1 MRLRSARLAAQNLES
16 YKGLTVDPTAVHK
29 FTASTSKPP
38 VTEPSAQTAASDQ
51 VVIGDIPDQRAGL
64 QPRRNL
70 LTKLNRPSQ
79 EQSVVVLTG
88 RSGVGKTQLAA
99 TYARARLA
107 GGWRLIAWVNARD
120 SQSLLAGLAAVAEA
134 TARPADSP
142 PPGAADAGQVVRRWL
157 EADGRRCLLVFDGAE
172 DLSALRPYIPA
183 IGAARI
189 LITTTGEPSEKLGTI
204 IPVNIFGPEEA
215 ATFLNERTGLA
226 DEAGASAVA
235 AELGQ
240 LPLVL
245 DQAAATIARQHLEYA
260 TYLAELR
267 ALPAEGQLAKQ
278 ESGEVQPYPPGVAE
292 AVLLSLRAV
301 RAADPLGVCRAVME
315 VMSMVGS
322 ASVRRDLLRAAG
334 QEGALLGGGRRVAA
348 SMVDQALEGLK
359 QRSLLGFSQDGQAV
373 SLHHLIARV
382 TRDRMAQQG
391 RLASACR
398 LATSVL
404 ERSTD
409 ALAMPRDHAA
419 AREFPAQITA
429 LFNNAQEHPADVDE
443 ELTSTLLR
451 LRLQALR
458 HLVELGDSMPQAVA
472 IGEPLAVDLDRILG
486 PSHPDTLN
494 ACNSLALA
502 YRAVGRTAEAIPLLR
517 QILAARE
524 WWLGADHSSTLTAR
538 NNLAMA
544 YRATNRPA
552 EAIPLF
558 EVNVAAC
565 ERLLGAHHLR
575 TLASQRN
582 LDRARQESARA
593 VSEAHDVAEDD

>member
-1 MRLRSARLAAQNLES
+1 MQ
-16 YKGLTVDPTAVHK
+16 
-29 FTASTSKPP
+29 P
-38 VTEPSAQTAASDQ
+38 VTEPSAQTAVGDQ
-51 VVIGDIPDQRAGL
+51 VVVGDIPDQRAGL

-70 LTKLNRPSQ
+70 LTRLNQPSQ

-88 RSGVGKTQLAA
+88 RWGVGKTQLAA

-142 PPGAADAGQVVRRWL
+142 PPGSAGAGQVVRRWL

-172 DLSALRPYIPA
+172 DPTVLRPFIPA

-189 LITTTGEPSEKLGTI
+189 LITATEEPNEKLGTI
-204 IPVNIFGPEEA
+204 IPVNVFGPEEA
-215 ATFLNERTGLA
+215 VAFLNERTGLA

-240 LPLVL
+240 LPLAL

-260 TYLAELR
+260 TYLAELG
-267 ALPAEGQLAKQ
+267 ALPAAGQLAEQ
-278 ESGEVQPYPPGVAE
+278 EGGEVQPYPPGVAE

-301 RAADPLGVCRAVME
+301 RAADPLGVGSAVME
-315 VMSMVGS
+315 VMSMMGS
-322 ASVRRDLLRAAG
+322 ASVRSDLLRAAG
-334 QEGALLGGGRRVAA
+334 QEGVLLGGGRRVAA

-359 QRSLLGFSQDGQAV
+359 QRSLLGFSQDGRAV
-373 SLHHLIARV
+373 SVHHLIARV
-382 TRDRMAQQG
+382 TRDGMAQQG
-391 RLASACR
+391 RLASGFR

-429 LFNNAQEHPADVDE
+429 LLNNAQEHPADVDE
-443 ELTSTLLR
+443 ELASTLLR

-494 ACNSLALA
+494 ARNSLALA
-502 YRAVGRTAEAIPLLR
+502 YRAVGRTADAIPLLR

-524 WWLGADHSSTLTAR
+524 RWLGADHSSTLAAR

-544 YRATNRPA
+544 YRAANRPA

-575 TLASQRN
+575 TLASRRN
-582 LDRARQESARA
+582 LDRARQESAQA